1 MLNKYVLITGG
12 AGYIGSHL
20 TEFLIKK
27 KYKVLVVDNFS
38 NGKKEFIHQKAKFE
52 IINLLNKKTLF
63 FKLKKYKISSIIHLA
78 SNIDVFESEKKPNLY
93 LKDNVK
99 MTSNILDYAKKKGIN
114 NFIFSST
121 AAVYGDIGKTKVSE
135 SDEPKPKSNY
145 GLGKLMCEEII
156 QKNCEKS
163 KINYSILRFFN
174 VVGSNFTRNIG
185 PIKSGN
191 LFKNLSSNIIKKKYE
206 INVYGKKFK
215 TRDGSAI
222 RDYIDVQDLAEI
234 IYLTLLKVNK
244 NKKMLINC
252 GYCKPY
258 SVKQIIKEFSN
269 AIDRKIKINYLSR
282 RKVDIERIFANNS
295 LMLKK
300 FPKWKQKKNISD
312 SVNASLIWERYLSER
327 FNF

>member
-1 MLNKYVLITGG
+1 M
-12 AGYIGSHL
+12 
-20 TEFLIKK
+20 
-27 KYKVLVVDNFS
+27 FS
-38 NGKKEFIHQKAKFE
+38 NPK
-52 IINLLNKKTLF
+52 
-63 FKLKKYKISSIIHLA
+63 
-78 SNIDVFESEKKPNLY
+78 KKPNLY

-191 LFKNLSSNIIKKKYE
+191 LFKNLSSNIIKKNMKLMYME
-206 INVYGKKFK
+206 KNLKLEMGLL
-215 TRDGSAI
+215 S
-222 RDYIDVQDLAEI
+222 EI
-234 IYLTLLKVNK
+234 ILMY
-244 NKKMLINC
+244 
-252 GYCKPY
+252 
-258 SVKQIIKEFSN
+258 
-269 AIDRKIKINYLSR
+269 KI
-282 RKVDIERIFANNS
+282 
-295 LMLKK
+295 
-300 FPKWKQKKNISD
+300 WQKSYI
-312 SVNASLIWERYLSER
+312 
-327 FNF
+327 